1 VKDYLQRS
9 GFTATLKL
17 INDTAPV
24 EDAKKRMVSFCE
36 EGVARDERNNSIL
49 STPNTDLLMNPDSQS
64 QTFL

>member
-17 INDTAPV
+17 ISDTTPV
-24 EDAKKRMVSFCE
+24 ENVKKRMVSFCE

-49 STPNTDLLMNPDSQS
+49 STPNPDLLIGQDSQQS
-64 QTFL
+64 